1 MRFRVNEELKFSI
14 DKFKDIYTAVII
26 TLGYGLFTFAWS
38 ADSNLTT
45 IGIVPWIAGWVVA
58 ILQFVSVDTDK
69 DLNAVICDLHIYYIV
84 LMFIAWQELNTETYL
99 YTTSADYLMH
109 KNDFMNPYPVA
120 GYYNTNNF
128 AYILCVLFP
137 FSLYDLFFGRM
148 SKLPLIKYFLL
159 VGELVLFFWL
169 IINTTS
175 RLAIITLVV
184 FIVFILLYNTQNLK
198 ESKWPLVLVVLALS
212 LMIGLISIGAFGS
225 QDMSLKEFF
234 EKQFDSTIN
243 PEPDSD
249 AKRFRLIEAAFK
261 IFLNKPFGV
270 GVGLSSEFTDD
281 FVEGITK
288 DMPIH
293 NMFLIILVEF
303 GIVGAVGYCY
313 IFLRTTI
320 GIWKNR
326 LKSALVNTKTG
337 FILATIVC
345 FVLMS
350 MCPSNAT
357 NFPFTFLLFG
367 VWLSFFKIYREV
379 PDELTLIA
387 SKRSSRE
394 NENVVG
400 FYNAEVALREREE
413 FLRQRKLKR
422 LKQQHVN
429 DTTVTHTNNT
439 PAYRETVK
447 PIYEEEPTENSSS
460 FFEIMKIRG
469 RIDD

>member
-1 MRFRVNEELKFSI
+1 
-14 DKFKDIYTAVII
+14 
-26 TLGYGLFTFAWS
+26 
-38 ADSNLTT
+38 
-45 IGIVPWIAGWVVA
+45 
-58 ILQFVSVDTDK
+58 
-69 DLNAVICDLHIYYIV
+69 
-84 LMFIAWQELNTETYL
+84 
-99 YTTSADYLMH
+99 
-109 KNDFMNPYPVA
+109 
-120 GYYNTNNF
+120 
-128 AYILCVLFP
+128 
-137 FSLYDLFFGRM
+137 
-148 SKLPLIKYFLL
+148 
-159 VGELVLFFWL
+159 
-169 IINTTS
+169 
-175 RLAIITLVV
+175 
-184 FIVFILLYNTQNLK
+184 
-198 ESKWPLVLVVLALS
+198 
-212 LMIGLISIGAFGS
+212 
-225 QDMSLKEFF
+225 MSLKEFF

-243 PEPDSD
+243 PETDSD